1 MAKLDANQRAKLPAK
16 DFGLPAQGK
25 YPLEDKGHAIAAKG
39 RAAQQVAKG
48 NLSPAGEAKID
59 AKANRVR
66 ANGPIPD
73 RKRSSFSP
81 SNQ

>member
-1 MAKLDANQRAKLPAK
+1 MGIISAAARNALPAK

-59 AKANRVR
+59 AKANRVIKG
-66 ANGPIPD
+66 A
-73 RKRSSFSP
+73 K
-81 SNQ
+81 